1 MITRREMLGLTLG
14 AGAALTLR
22 PSLLQGL
29 IPARAELITRAI
41 PSSGEQIPLV
51 GLGSSA
57 TFAQVAR
64 SEDVSALTEVFRTMA
79 ELGGRVF
86 DTAPAYGASEEV
98 AGRIARELG
107 ITDRIF
113 WATKVNVA
121 GPGGGSADPAAARAQ
136 IEASFRKFHTDT
148 IDLIQVHGLADVST
162 QLGVLKELKAEGRVR
177 YIGIAHTGAPGY
189 DNLAAVMRNEPIDF
203 IGVDYAIDNRGAEE
217 MILPLAMERRIGVLV
232 YLPFG
237 RARLWNR
244 VAGQQVPAWAA
255 EELDATSWAQFF
267 LKFVAAHPAV
277 TAITP
282 ATSQARHM
290 AENMGAAR
298 GRLPDEATRRRMIEV
313 VNALPAAAAAAAAA
327 APAFTPVAVP
337 VEVLERYVG
346 EYEIS
351 PAMTITVR
359 RSGDSLTAQP
369 GNQSAAVLDAR
380 SETRFQVRGA
390 PVELEFVTDAAGVVS
405 LVLHQGGQEIRARRR
420 SP

>member
-1 MITRREMLGLTLG
+1 MITRREWLGLTLG

-22 PSLLQGL
+22 PSLLAGL
-29 IPARAELITRAI
+29 APSKVSLLTRGI

-64 SEDVSALTEVFRTMA
+64 SEDVSALTEVFRTLA
-79 ELGGRVF
+79 ELGGSVF

-98 AGRIARELG
+98 AGHIARELG

-121 GPGGGSADPAAARAQ
+121 RPGGGSADPAAARAQ
-136 IEASFRKFHTDT
+136 IEDSFRKFHTDT
-148 IDLIQVHGLADVST
+148 IDLIQVHGLADVPT
-162 QLGVLKELKAEGRVR
+162 QMGVLKELKAEGRVR
-177 YIGIAHTGAPGY
+177 YIGVTHTGAQGY
-189 DNLAAVMRNEPIDF
+189 NNLAAVMRSEPIDF
-203 IGVDYAIDNRGAEE
+203 IGVDYAIDNRDAEE

-237 RARLWNR
+237 RRRLWNR

-255 EELDATSWAQFF
+255 DELDATSWAQFF

-290 AENMGAAR
+290 ADNMGAAR

-313 VNALPAAAAAAAAA
+313 VNALPAAAAAAPAAA
-327 APAFTPVAVP
+327 AGPVVAVP
-337 VEVLERYVG
+337 VEVLDRYVG
-346 EYEIS
+346 EYEMS
-351 PAMTITVR
+351 PTITIAVR
-359 RSGDSLTAQP
+359 RRGDSLTAQP
-369 GNQSAAVLDAR
+369 TGQSESVLDAR
-380 SETRFQVRGA
+380 SETRFQVRG
-390 PVELEFVTDAAGVVS
+390 VQVVLEFVTDERGVVN
-405 LVLHQGGQEIRARRR
+405 LVLHQGGQEIPGRRL